1 MQTTVGQL
9 LVNHELPS
17 EFRDYTRVLDQGGM
31 RELASRVAAEKP
43 EAYRDIMHRLYKVG
57 ARVSHTQGGSFKPS
71 DLLPDPATN
80 KRLKAL
86 RSRVAA
92 LINDDSLDDDQRVAA
107 IQNTVLGE
115 IEPVE
120 ASLYDEGIRGGNTLA
135 LQVHSGSRGKKS
147 DMRAITAGEFMVAD
161 HKNRVI
167 PIPILHGYSHGLT
180 PTEQFASS
188 FGTRK
193 GQAATKLLVADS
205 GFFSKKL
212 QQAAHRQVVTT
223 KDCGSTGGI
232 PVDAQDADNLGAVLA
247 RDANGIPTGT
257 VITAEV
263 MRKLGDDKILVR
275 SPLTCQAPQGI
286 CARCAGVRET
296 GGFPDI
302 GDNLGMVAAQ
312 SIGEP
317 VSQGSLDSKHSGGRA
332 GKDTRADRLTG
343 LPLLSQFIDL
353 PSEFRDA
360 ATLSTLD
367 GNVDSV
373 EDSPQG
379 GKIIT
384 VDGEPHYVKPGFEA
398 SVRPGQQVRRGQ
410 RLSDGWINP
419 AETLQSKGLGAA
431 RAQLVSTFRDALKA
445 NGVKTNRRNLE
456 IVTRGLLNHVRVTDV
471 DGTPGLPGDIMEY
484 ADVARDYKPRYGFR
498 ELPVRR
504 SVGMYLETPAL
515 YHTIGTR
522 VTEDIAD
529 ELENF
534 GVKTVVAHPDAPV
547 FEPVAVRAM
556 ETSMRSP
563 DWQVRLGGSYLQK
576 GLLEAAHR
584 GRSSDLSNTS
594 FVPPLL
600 KAVDFGTELRQKGKY

>member
-1 MQTTVGQL
+1 MRTTVGQL
-9 LVNHELPS
+9 IVNQALPS
-17 EFRDYTRVLDQGGM
+17 QYRDYARVLDKKGM
-31 RELASRVAAEKP
+31 QELADRLA
-43 EAYRDIMHRLYKVG
+43 RDDPQQYKDVMHKLYKVG
-57 ARVSHTQGGSFKPS
+57 ARVSHTLGGSFKPS
-71 DLLPDPATN
+71 DLLPDPVTR
-80 KRLKAL
+80 KRLDRL
-86 RSRVAA
+86 RARVRD
-92 LINDDSLDDDQRVAA
+92 LINDDSLDDDQRSAA
-107 IQNTVLGE
+107 IQNVVMKE

-120 ASLYDEGIRGGNTLA
+120 NSLYDEGLKSNNA
-135 LQVHSGSRGKKS
+135 LVLQIHSGSRGKKA
-147 DMRAITAGEFMVAD
+147 DIRAITSGEFLVAD

-167 PIPILHGYSHGLT
+167 PLPILHGYAAGLS
-180 PTEQFASS
+180 PAEQFAASY
-188 FGTRK
+188 GTRR
-193 GQAATKLLVADS
+193 GQADTKLLVADA
-205 GFFSKKL
+205 GFFAKKL

-223 KDCGSTGGI
+223 KDCGSAGGI
-232 PVDAQDADNLGAVLA
+232 PVDAQDSDNLGAVLA
-247 RDANGIPTGT
+247 RDTDGFPAGT

-263 MRKLGDDKILVR
+263 MRKLGDHKILVR
-275 SPLTCQAPQGI
+275 SPLTCQASQGI
-286 CARCAGVRET
+286 CAHCAGVRET
-296 GGFPDI
+296 GGFPAI
-302 GDNLGMVAAQ
+302 GDNVGMVAAHA
-312 SIGEP
+312 IGEP
-317 VSQGSLDSKHSGGRA
+317 TSQGSLSSKHSGGRA

-384 VDGEPHYVKPGFEA
+384 VDGEPHYVSPGFE
-398 SVRPGQQVRRGQ
+398 VRVKPGQQVRRGQ
-410 RLSDGWINP
+410 QLSEGWINP
-419 AETLQSKGLGAA
+419 AETLQMKGLGAS
-431 RAQLVSTFRDALKA
+431 RVQLVNTYRDAFRA
-445 NGVKTNRRNLE
+445 NGIAANRRNLE
-456 IVTRGLLNHVRVTDV
+456 VIARGLLNHVRVTDV
-471 DGTPGLPGDIMEY
+471 DGTPGLPGDIAEY
-484 ADVARDYKPRYGFR
+484 ADVARDYRPRYGFR